1 MKREIEKE
9 IKERFENYKNIT
21 NKIKG
26 LELKLEKQK
35 MIGCPRDIGAIDY
48 SKVGG
53 GGSGGQSADTILI
66 QTQGILEQINGLRI
80 EKEIMDNF
88 IDTLTQSEYEFVT
101 LYYFDKLTL
110 NEILDKM
117 GYSMTSKAFIYKQKM
132 NVENKYIDFV

>member
-48 SKVGG
+48 GKVGG